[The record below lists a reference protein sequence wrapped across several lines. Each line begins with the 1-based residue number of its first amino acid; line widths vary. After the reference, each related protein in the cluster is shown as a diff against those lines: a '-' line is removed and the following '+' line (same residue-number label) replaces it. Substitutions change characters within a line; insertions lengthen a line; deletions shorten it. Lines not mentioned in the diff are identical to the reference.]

1 MHISGDMRKVTKSAR
16 ATMATKATVETM
28 ATKATLETM
37 ATMATIATMK
47 TWRKT
52 DGLRS
57 TCMTNNAVEVSKFTR

>member
-16 ATMATKATVETM
+16 ATMVTVATI
-28 ATKATLETM
+28 
-37 ATMATIATMK
+37 ATMATMK

-57 TCMTNNAVEVSKFTR
+57 AFMTNHAVEVSTCTR